1 MMRAKGRA
9 MPAIKIVA
17 RRTTSR
23 RANSGVML
31 IEALV
36 GILIF
41 ALGVLSIVGLQASM
55 TKVQTSSK
63 FRGDAS
69 YLANGLLGTMWAD
82 DITNNLSKYSAAGC
96 VSYTPCND
104 WNVKVA
110 AALPGGTIAVTTD
123 AVNTV
128 TVKIT
133 WTVPNEGAHSYAT
146 SASLQP

>member
-1 MMRAKGRA
+1 MATV
-9 MPAIKIVA
+9 KII
-17 RRTTSR
+17 RRRGAPR
-23 RANSGVML
+23 RASSGVML

-82 DITNNLSKYSAAGC
+82 DITNNLAKYTAAGC
-96 VSYTPCND
+96 ANYAPCND
-104 WNVKVA
+104 WNTKVA
-110 AALPGGTIAVTTD
+110 AALPGGALAVTTD
-123 AVNTV
+123 AANTV
-128 TVKIT
+128 TVTIN
-133 WTVPNEGAHSYAT
+133 WTVPNEGAHSYT
-146 SASLQP
+146 TTASLQP

>member
-1 MMRAKGRA
+1 MAA
-9 MPAIKIVA
+9 FKIIR
-17 RRTTSR
+17 RRTASR

-36 GILIF
+36 AILIF

-69 YLANGLLGTMWAD
+69 YLANGLIGTMWAD
-82 DITNNLSKYSAAGC
+82 DIANNLSKYTTAGC
-96 VSYTPCND
+96 AAYAPCND
-104 WNVKVA
+104 WSTKVA
-110 AALPGGTIAVTTD
+110 TALPGGTVAVTVD
-123 AVNTV
+123 ASNNVTV
-128 TVKIT
+128 TIQ
-133 WTVPNEGAHSYAT
+133 WIVPNESAHSYTT

>member
-1 MMRAKGRA
+1 VAA
-9 MPAIKIVA
+9 NKIIR
-17 RRTTSR
+17 RRTAPRS
-23 RANSGVML
+23 ASSGVML

-82 DITNNLSKYSAAGC
+82 DITNNLSKYTAAGC
-96 VSYTPCND
+96 ASYAPCND
-104 WNVKVA
+104 WNMKVA
-110 AALPGGTIAVTTD
+110 AALPGGSVTVTAD
-123 AVNTV
+123 ATNTV
-128 TVKIT
+128 TVTIN
-133 WTVPNEGAHSYAT
+133 WTVPNEGAHNYTT

>member
-1 MMRAKGRA
+1 MATV
-9 MPAIKIVA
+9 KII
-17 RRTTSR
+17 RRRGAPR

-41 ALGVLSIVGLQASM
+41 ALGVLAIVGLQASM

-82 DITNNLSKYSAAGC
+82 DITNNLTKYTSTAACAAYG
-96 VSYTPCND
+96 PCND
-104 WNVKVA
+104 WNMKVA
-110 AALPGGTIAVTTD
+110 AALPGGSLTVGVPNVAYPNDV
-123 AVNTV
+123 TV
-128 TVKIT
+128 TIN
-133 WTVPNEGAHSYAT
+133 WTVPNEGAHTYTT